1 MNSLF
6 YVAEQFKPSG
16 EIKEVREYGNG
27 NINDTFLVTLEYGG
41 GRFQTCPY
49 IILQRLNT
57 KVFKQPELVM
67 QNMRTVT
74 EHVSRRQQSA
84 STSAGRWWEVPS
96 VLLTQKGDDHWI
108 DPDGSF
114 WRAISFIDSSESF
127 DEIRGV
133 GHAGEVGHALGM
145 FHNLISDLPPENLA
159 DTLKGF
165 HITPQYLHHYNEV
178 LAERPPGK
186 SHETDYCLK
195 FVEERSSLAHV
206 LENAKA
212 RGELRIRPIHG
223 DPKVNNFMMDI
234 SDGHAAGI
242 VDLDTVKPGLVHY
255 DIGDCLRSGC
265 NPLGEETEL
274 WEKVRFDTDVC
285 RAVLKGYLVSAKE
298 FLNDNDYNYI
308 YDAVRLLA
316 FELGLRFFTDHLE
329 GNVYFKASHRSHNL
343 LRALVQ
349 FKLTESIE
357 SCENEINAVIRDLR

>member
-1 MNSLF
+1 MDSLF
-6 YVAEQFKPSG
+6 HVAEQFKPSG
-16 EIKEVREYGNG
+16 EITDIREYGNG
-27 NINDTFLVTLEYGG
+27 NINDTFLVTLKYGE
-41 GRFQTCPY
+41 GRFEACPY

-57 KVFKQPELVM
+57 KVFKEPELVM
-67 QNMRTVT
+67 QNMRAVT
-74 EHVSRRQQSA
+74 GHIFRRQKSA
-84 STSAGRWWEVPS
+84 SPAAGRRWQVPS
-96 VLLTQKGDDHWI
+96 VLLTQKGEDHWI
-108 DPDGSF
+108 DSDGSF

-127 DEIRGV
+127 DEIRDI

-145 FHNLISDLPPENLA
+145 FHNLISDLSPENLA

-165 HITPQYLHHYNEV
+165 HITPQYVQHYNEV
-178 LAERPPGK
+178 LAKQGPEKTP
-186 SHETDYCLK
+186 ETDYCLR
-195 FVEERSSLAHV
+195 FIEERSSRAHV

-212 RGELRIRPIHG
+212 CGELRIRPIHG

-234 SDGHAAGI
+234 YDGHAVGI

-274 WEKVRFDTDVC
+274 WEKVRFDTDIC

-316 FELGLRFFTDHLE
+316 FELGLRFFTDYLE

-343 LRALVQ
+343 SRALVQ

-357 SCENEINAVIRDLR
+357 SCEKVIDAIIRDLR